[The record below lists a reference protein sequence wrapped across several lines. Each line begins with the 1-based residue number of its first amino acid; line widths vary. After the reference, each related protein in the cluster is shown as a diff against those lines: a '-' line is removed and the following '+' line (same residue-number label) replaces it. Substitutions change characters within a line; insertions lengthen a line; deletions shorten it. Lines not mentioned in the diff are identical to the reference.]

1 MKMGQINLDFIKNRR
16 HINRKI
22 KKPMWKNRNI
32 DLKFLTGGVVLSC
45 VLVITLMVWQ
55 NNNQGDEKLSKGLMV
70 LSISVEL
77 LLMIASALIS
87 ATVTIYMV
95 KRDIIENELM
105 EKIQDYGIITFEDSY
120 DRVFANEDAKIYLRA
135 ESWIDFWAKSEN
147 KYICISGISMEG
159 FFSNNDIR
167 RQLINLCLVSGYEI
181 DIILA
186 NPYSE
191 EVIMQSIGEDKVIE
205 TDIRRKILNTY
216 SILAK
221 DMKHI
226 QAEYETKKDRDEI
239 YSRLKRKPE
248 EIFKEKF
255 HVRFSYIMPKALIMQ
270 SGIKMIVS
278 PYMVDGSTRQPTL
291 IVKDTSD
298 NSFYDSYIKYL
309 DRIKKLSCEFS
320 CLSKGELNEILKN
333 RYGIAKMF
341 IGRNNLFDEDTEKI
355 FGVKSWQEVFR
366 KVDEIEIIGVSMHGF
381 FTSEGLE
388 QNLIKMAADGKKI
401 TVIWANPFSEEV
413 RLQSVDEKRGG
424 KIKDHILSLRDLFN
438 NHYCDLELKDQEKVK
453 KNIKLLYSPT
463 IPKAWIV
470 RVDDFMIYTPYLW
483 MHYNEEPVFVLVKGE
498 DKDSFL
504 YSKLNCYIKQL
515 KDRSCKYNGV
525 RKKQGKSYALDD

>member
-1 MKMGQINLDFIKNRR
+1 MGQINLDFIKNRR

-320 CLSKGELNEILKN
+320 CLSKG
-333 RYGIAKMF
+333 
-341 IGRNNLFDEDTEKI
+341 
-355 FGVKSWQEVFR
+355 
-366 KVDEIEIIGVSMHGF
+366 
-381 FTSEGLE
+381 
-388 QNLIKMAADGKKI
+388 
-401 TVIWANPFSEEV
+401 
-413 RLQSVDEKRGG
+413 
-424 KIKDHILSLRDLFN
+424 
-438 NHYCDLELKDQEKVK
+438 DQ
-453 KNIKLLYSPT
+453 L
-463 IPKAWIV
+463 
-470 RVDDFMIYTPYLW
+470 
-483 MHYNEEPVFVLVKGE
+483 
-498 DKDSFL
+498 
-504 YSKLNCYIKQL
+504 
-515 KDRSCKYNGV
+515 
-525 RKKQGKSYALDD
+525 